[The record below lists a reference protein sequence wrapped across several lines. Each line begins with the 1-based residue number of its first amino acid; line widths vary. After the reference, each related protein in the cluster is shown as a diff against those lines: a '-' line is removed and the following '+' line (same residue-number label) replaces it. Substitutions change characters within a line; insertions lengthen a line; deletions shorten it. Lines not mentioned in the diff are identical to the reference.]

1 LECWVSPGNPRDSAL
16 APILPKAP
24 SGGRRGKVLVFHDSF
39 FIPMKPYFEL
49 EFREVK
55 MIKES
60 MVHARFGLTQ
70 EMLTVEK
77 ARRGCIEAVE
87 RVWTW

>member
-1 LECWVSPGNPRDSAL
+1 MRPFLE
-16 APILPKAP
+16 
-24 SGGRRGKVLVFHDSF
+24 F
-39 FIPMKPYFEL
+39 

-55 MIKES
+55 MIRGIYN
-60 MVHARFGLTQ
+60 AREVLLTQ

-77 ARRGCIEAVE
+77 PDVVVIEAVE

>member
-1 LECWVSPGNPRDSAL
+1 MVGLPWHPREPAL
-16 APILPKAP
+16 APILPKQP
-24 SGGRRGKVLVFHDSF
+24 SGGRRGKVLVLHDSF
-39 FIPMKPYFEL
+39 FIPMRPFLEF

-55 MIKES
+55 MIRGIYN
-60 MVHARFGLTQ
+60 AREVLLTQ

-77 ARRGCIEAVE
+77 PDVVVIEAVE